1 MEWWVGFYNSGMEKE
16 RFVGRR
22 CLGQASVVLW
32 EHLALVPFSIGVIPT
47 FLYPHLVHI
56 HRWDIYKRIIIILHL
71 QHICVIICIFFLT
84 KIGPTNNVNNIFIR
98 EILIQKSD

>member
-16 RFVGRR
+16 RIVGRR

-32 EHLALVPFSIGVIPT
+32 EHLALVHFSIGVIPT

-56 HRWDIYKRIIIILHL
+56 HRWDIYKRIVIILHIL
-71 QHICVIICIFFLT
+71 RIYAIIYIISLI
-84 KIGPTNNVNNIFIR
+84 KVGFINTCR
-98 EILIQKSD
+98 SHFD